1 MAVDRNPNRGA
12 MRGGL
17 IILGFFV
24 VSMLIFFSGDLYRKL
39 QPSVEVV
46 ALVDYAGTLD
56 KNSIVW
62 IAGRE
67 VGVVTSVV
75 VMPAATD
82 TTEPF
87 AVNMRVPR
95 KYLTFIRRDSQ
106 ARITTARIIGNQVV
120 DILPGSP
127 QSSIYQEGDTLRIR
141 PSGTMEGVLN
151 RTLVLTAA
159 MDSMVLEMKV
169 LEAPATRGGEHL
181 VRINRNVQ
189 AVSREFKSLM
199 LAFQEGPLKTLSD
212 PRMQNMIGRLSARTK
227 ELTAAFKGAAERA
240 AAAKSDAQPQLE
252 RLMARADTISQELA
266 KLQESMKAGGGGLMA
281 RAQTDTAIIKAIH
294 RAMEQA
300 DSLMAETQRNP
311 LRFWF

>member
-1 MAVDRNPNRGA
+1 MRGA
-12 MRGGL
+12 L

-24 VSMLIFFSGDLYRKL
+24 VSMLIFFAGDLFRKL
-39 QPSVEVV
+39 QPSVQVV

-75 VMPAATD
+75 VMPPAAD
-82 TTEPF
+82 SIEPF

-120 DILPGSP
+120 DILPGSA
-127 QSSIYQEGDTLRIR
+127 QSPVYREGDTLRIR
-141 PSGTMEGVLN
+141 PSGTMEGVLE

-181 VRINRNVQ
+181 VRINENVQ
-189 AVSREFKSLM
+189 AVSKEFKSLM
-199 LAFQEGPLKTLSD
+199 TAFEEGPLQTLSD
-212 PRMQNMIGRLSARTK
+212 PRMQDMLGRLSTRSR
-227 ELTAAFKGAAERA
+227 ELSAAFGRAAERA
-240 AAAKSDAQPQLE
+240 RAAKSDAQPSLE
-252 RLMARADTISQELA
+252 RLMAHADTISMELA
-266 KLQESMKAGGGGLMA
+266 RLQESMKSGGGLMA
-281 RAQTDTAIIKAIH
+281 RAQTDTAIVKAIH
-294 RAMEQA
+294 RAQEQI
-300 DSLMAETQRNP
+300 DSLMAETKRNP